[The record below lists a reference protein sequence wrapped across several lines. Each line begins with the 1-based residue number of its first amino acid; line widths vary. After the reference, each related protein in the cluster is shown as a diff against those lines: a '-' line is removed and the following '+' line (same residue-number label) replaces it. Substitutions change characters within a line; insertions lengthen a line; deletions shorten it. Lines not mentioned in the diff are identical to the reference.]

1 MADDNPRTP
10 APVSRIAYL
19 YWILKITLTVPL
31 HLFFRPYVSGTKHV
45 PESGPAILACNHT
58 SWLDW
63 ILMPVVIL
71 RRRVVFLAK
80 ADLFVAPGPLG
91 MMSRWFFSATGQIPV
106 DRSGHRAG
114 DPALATAVRLL
125 GEGHLLG
132 VFPEGTRARDG
143 RLHRGRTGVIRM
155 AGVSGA
161 PVIPC
166 ATKGV
171 FRYEAD
177 GTRHLSLRRNEVHFG
192 EPMQWSGRPFPID
205 DPLLLRA
212 RTDDLMQAIQRLS
225 GQEYVDIDARDANNG
240 GRGQRPPAPPGLA
253 SERYLQ

>member
-1 MADDNPRTP
+1 MADDNARPP
-10 APVSRIAYL
+10 APVSRTAYL
-19 YWILKITLTVPL
+19 YWIIKVTLTVPL
-31 HLFFRPYVSGTKHV
+31 HLFFRPHVSGRRHV
-45 PESGPAILACNHT
+45 PRSGPAILASNHT

-80 ADLFVAPGPLG
+80 SDLFVGSGPLG
-91 MMSRWFFSATGQIPV
+91 VLSRWFFSATGQIPV
-106 DRSGHRAG
+106 DRSGRGAG
-114 DPALATAVRLL
+114 NPALDTAARLL
-125 GEGHLLG
+125 AEGHLLG

-143 RLHRGRTGVIRM
+143 RLHRGRTGIVRM

-192 EPMQWSGRPFPID
+192 APMSWSGRQFPID
-205 DPLLLRA
+205 DPALLRA
-212 RTDDLMQAIQRLS
+212 RTDDLMHAIQRLS
-225 GQEYVDIDARDANNG
+225 GQDYVDVDASHGNDGRCRKPKKG
-240 GRGQRPPAPPGLA
+240 G
-253 SERYLQ
+253 SC